1 MKREP
6 AKLPMTN
13 EEIRREYLEAKD
25 RKKQIRI
32 LADENL
38 CSVGK
43 IKDILK
49 IEGVWEPRKY
59 ERKTAPC
66 FEDDPFVDV
75 IDACDDNT
83 YYPYKEGGSDTDATL
98 HVKEEP
104 QTRVDETIEEAVT
117 LDAEKTEKL
126 ERVGE
131 TLQRFMEKRH
141 TVTFTEDEYYTVN
154 AIALH
159 MLDLNAKKIDRL
171 EADLKRINEHLSE
184 QRAVGNILRGII
196 EKVGGVPVD
205 YTRVF
210 KEGE

>member
-25 RKKQIRI
+25 RKAQIRI

-38 CSVGK
+38 CSVYMIKKILEEEGVYK
-43 IKDILK
+43 IKRCYARGEENNLGGETVTTDPPI
-49 IEGVWEPRKY
+49 IVTEEPIY
-59 ERKTAPC
+59 
-66 FEDDPFVDV
+66 DV
-75 IDACDDNT
+75 
-83 YYPYKEGGSDTDATL
+83 K
-98 HVKEEP
+98 EP
-104 QTRVDETIEEAVT
+104 QTMVEETIEEAVT
-117 LDAEKTEKL
+117 LDAEKAEKL
-126 ERVGE
+126 KFVDEE
-131 TLQRFMEKRH
+131 FEKFMEKRL

-196 EKVGGVPVD
+196 EKVGGVPID
-205 YTRVF
+205 YARLF

>member
-1 MKREP
+1 MKHDP
-6 AKLPMTN
+6 TKLPMTN

-25 RKKQIRI
+25 RKAQIRI

-38 CSVGK
+38 CSVYMIKKILEEEGVYK
-43 IKDILK
+43 IKRCYARGEENDLGGETITTDPP
-49 IEGVWEPRKY
+49 IIVTEEPIY
-59 ERKTAPC
+59 
-66 FEDDPFVDV
+66 DV
-75 IDACDDNT
+75 
-83 YYPYKEGGSDTDATL
+83 K
-98 HVKEEP
+98 EP

-117 LDAEKTEKL
+117 LDAEKAEQL
-126 ERVGE
+126 ERVE
-131 TLQRFMEKRH
+131 EAFKKFMEKRH

-196 EKVGGVPVD
+196 EKVGGVPKD
-205 YTRVF
+205 YTRLF

>member
-6 AKLPMTN
+6 TKLPMTD

-38 CSVGK
+38 CSVSR

-49 IEGVWEPRKY
+49 SEGVWEPRKY
-59 ERKTAPC
+59 ERKATPY
-66 FEDDPFVDV
+66 FEDDPLVDV

-83 YYPYKEGGSDTDATL
+83 YYPYEEGDGGDTNAML
-98 HVKEEP
+98 HVNDGKETSA
-104 QTRVDETIEEAVT
+104 QS
-117 LDAEKTEKL
+117 
-126 ERVGE
+126 
-131 TLQRFMEKRH
+131 FMEKRH

-159 MLDLNAKKIDRL
+159 ILDLNAKKIDRL
-171 EADLKRINEHLSE
+171 EADLKRINEHLNE

-196 EKVGGVPVD
+196 EKVGGVPID
-205 YTRVF
+205 YARLF
-210 KEGE
+210 KEE

>member
-1 MKREP
+1 MKHDP
-6 AKLPMTN
+6 TKLPMTN

-25 RKKQIRI
+25 RKAQIRI

-38 CSVGK
+38 CSVYMIKKILEEEGVYK
-43 IKDILK
+43 IKRCYARGEENDLGGETITTDPP
-49 IEGVWEPRKY
+49 IIVTEEPIY
-59 ERKTAPC
+59 
-66 FEDDPFVDV
+66 DV
-75 IDACDDNT
+75 
-83 YYPYKEGGSDTDATL
+83 K
-98 HVKEEP
+98 EP

-117 LDAEKTEKL
+117 LDAEKAEQL
-126 ERVGE
+126 ERAGE

-141 TVTFTEDEYYTVN
+141 TVTLTEDEYYTVN

-196 EKVGGVPVD
+196 EKVGGVPKD
-205 YTRVF
+205 YTRLF